1 MYLTAQRVRSRTAS
15 GINVYKYLH
24 GPTLPQRDGQPDID
38 RVTTDSPGYLVD
50 STIEIEP
57 GGNDVLSALDVAADD
72 DVGAEVIEG
81 RLRAIEGHVAMATL
95 PTIWRSE
102 VAPVTVRLAAR
113 DVSGEPAR
121 TEYME
126 LVQRLLGLLAQ
137 PVARERR
144 DPYRFRLSA
153 TGNDYTLAPE
163 PDTTS
168 RLIAEGQPPT
178 ARSISAHI
186 DVQVDMQGYVGP
198 FLPHAI
204 AALLNRDLHELVV
217 RGGVVVVND
226 DGQVIWERL
235 PPWS

>member
-24 GPTLPQRDGQPDID
+24 GPTLPERDGHPDME
-38 RVTTDSPGYLVD
+38 RVTTDSPGYLVE
-50 STIEIEP
+50 STLEIEP

-81 RLRAIEGHVAMATL
+81 RLRAIEGDVATTTL
-95 PTIWRSE
+95 PNTWRSE
-102 VAPVTVRLAAR
+102 VAPVTVSFAAR
-113 DVSGEPAR
+113 NMSGELVRKEYVELAR
-121 TEYME
+121 
-126 LVQRLLGLLAQ
+126 RLLALLAQ
-137 PVARERR
+137 PVSREHR

-153 TGNDYTLAPE
+153 SGNSYVLTPE

-168 RLIAEGQPPT
+168 RLNAEGQPPT
-178 ARSISAHI
+178 ARSISADM
-186 DVQVDMQGYVGP
+186 DVLVDMKGYVGP
-198 FLPHAI
+198 FLPHWI

-217 RGGVVVVND
+217 GGGVVVVND

-235 PPWS
+235 PPW